1 VTLHRNA
8 KTCRL
13 SCWVFMIHA
22 QKRGHARAHPTASTR
37 ENTPLCDHTMAATR
51 GRRWRLATAATRVA
65 TWRRGGSGAATRSM
79 GAPARRGRGRRAWAT
94 RIVNGE
100 RARSLDL
107 GGGSRLTAGGACPEI
122 WGRLL
127 KQKMTNHTRSRPSAP
142 RWKGKPH
149 SRFTRRREPTARW
162 LRQAFPGPCGGRRRK
177 LFGRALRVCRPRL
190 S

>member
-1 VTLHRNA
+1 MRKRVD
-8 KTCRL
+8 CRVGFSL
-13 SCWVFMIHA
+13 YMHKNV
-22 QKRGHARAHPTASTR
+22 
-37 ENTPLCDHTMAATR
+37 ATR
-51 GRRWRLATAATRVA
+51 ARTPRPQHVRTPHCATTPWRQRGGDGGVWRRRRRG
-65 TWRRGGSGAATRSM
+65 WRRGGSGAATRSM